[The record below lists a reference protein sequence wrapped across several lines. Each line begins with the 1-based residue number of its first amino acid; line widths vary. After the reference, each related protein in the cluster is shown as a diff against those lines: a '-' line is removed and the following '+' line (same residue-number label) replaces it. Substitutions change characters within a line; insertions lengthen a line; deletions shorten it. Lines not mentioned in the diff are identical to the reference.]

1 MRKYVFFC
9 MSLLLF
15 IASCA
20 SNRYATAD
28 RYLQAE
34 NYELALKEYIHLAEA
49 QTSFKMSKDIP
60 ALTGAMIAYYGLG
73 KYKESFDLSKRIL
86 SLQTYNSAAIFYA
99 GLNLEQ
105 KKKFSLAKRIYRYYQ
120 FLSPSDS
127 YYELIRARFNFMVE
141 KEMEARAKMALQL
154 EKSVGV
160 GQVVDNTLAVL
171 YFANLAEDPRW
182 DAVSK
187 GLAEMLI
194 TDFSQVEKLR
204 VIERIQLQKLLD
216 EMELAMS
223 GLADPKTGPRM
234 GRLVRAKELVH
245 GGFLIKAGRFL
256 TINSEVID
264 VAQNK
269 QMIGEEFKGELK
281 DILNIEKKIVFKT
294 LDELNIQLTTKERR
308 RIQENTTK
316 SIDAFLEFCKGLDA
330 YDLGNYEAATNH
342 FKAAL
347 RFDAKFRLARNMANQ
362 SFSMGFIR
370 KGKFAAMHP
379 MIRRHGLGRAGLRPR
394 RGARTARP
402 GANRFAQ
409 FRLHQMSRNLDL
421 GYLPGNQSRNGS
433 SELLQDDVVQ
443 YLPDWIINREILPLP
458 PKPPAVQN
466 PNTP

>member
-1 MRKYVFFC
+1 MRKYFFFC
-9 MSLLLF
+9 MSLLL
-15 IASCA
+15 IVASCA
-20 SNRYATAD
+20 SNRYLTAD
-28 RYLQAE
+28 KYLQQE
-34 NYELALKEYIHLAEA
+34 KYDLALKEYIRLAEA
-49 QTSFKMSKDIP
+49 QASFNLSKDVP

-73 KYKESFDLSKRIL
+73 KYKKSFDLSKRIL
-86 SLQTYNSAAIFYA
+86 SLDTYNSAAIFYA

-105 KKKFSLAKRIYRYYQ
+105 KEKFSLAKRIYRYYQ
-120 FLSPSDS
+120 FLSSSDP
-127 YYELIRARFNFMVE
+127 YYDLIKARFNFMVE

-154 EKSVGV
+154 EKSVGM

-194 TDFSQVEKLR
+194 TDFTQVKKLR
-204 VIERIQLQKLLD
+204 VIERVQLQKLLD

-223 GLADPKTGPRM
+223 GLADPKIAPRM
-234 GRLVRAKELVH
+234 GRLVRAKDLVH

-256 TINSEVID
+256 TVNSDIVD
-264 VAQNK
+264 VAQSK
-269 QMIGEEFKGELK
+269 SIASRQFKGELK
-281 DILNIEKKIVFKT
+281 DILNIEKKIVFNT
-294 LDELNIQLTTKERR
+294 LDKLNIKLSSAERK

-330 YDLGNYEAATNH
+330 YDLGNYDAAVNH

-347 RFDAKFRLARNMANQ
+347 RFDSRFRLARNMANQ

-370 KGKFAAMHP
+370 KGKFMAQHP
-379 MIRRHGLGRAGLRPR
+379 MIKRHQLRRLGTRPR
-394 RGARTARP
+394 RF
-402 GANRFAQ
+402 ANKPRAQRFAQ
-409 FRLHQMSRNLDL
+409 FRLRQMARNLDL
-421 GYLPGNQSRNGS
+421 GYLPGNQSRNGN

-443 YLPDWIINREILPLP
+443 NLPDWIINKQILPLP
-458 PKPPAVQN
+458 PKPPEVHN